1 MKPEE
6 AIEKLR
12 CPELPD
18 GLVMVGLEAR
28 QKAIKALKKQ
38 IPMKPNNIKSIFD
51 FSGRYYTTR
60 GNCPVCNR
68 ERLYRS
74 DFYCNKCGQKLDWRK
89 ENGI

>member
-1 MKPEE
+1 MKSEE

-12 CPELPD
+12 YPELPD
-18 GLVMVGLEAR
+18 GLVMVDLEVR
-28 QKAIKALKKQ
+28 QEAIEALKKQ
-38 IPMKPNNIKSIFD
+38 IPMKPNNIESIFD

-74 DFYCNKCGQKLDWRK
+74 EFYCNKCGQKLDWSE